1 MKLRGAR
8 RAARAPAVCARCGR
22 INLTCIALSLVSG
35 FLYLYVCVFFCIFSI
50 YSFFFFC
57 LLLSFVLQCAEE
69 KLAKFLSRSVVRF
82 VLYAVICG
90 AAFENSTF

>member
-35 FLYLYVCVFFCIFSI
+35 FLYLYVCVFFVFFQ
-50 YSFFFFC
+50 YTPFFFC

>member
-1 MKLRGAR
+1 MCALWAYKLDLHSAF
-8 RAARAPAVCARCGR
+8 
-22 INLTCIALSLVSG
+22 SG
-35 FLYLYVCVFFCIFSI
+35 LWFSIFICLRFFCIFSI